1 MMFHQMNWNGLP
13 IFKKMRR
20 KDRRGQILGKGDFAS
35 IPAGMPH
42 GYLSL
47 SLVNY
52 FLPDLVRANFPE
64 ALLLARAPV
73 AWGATRE
80 VLTPENLLKAR
91 QMCEAFDTRA
101 EACRADA
108 A

>member
-1 MMFHQMNWNGLP
+1 MLADQDGADL
-13 IFKKMRR
+13 
-20 KDRRGQILGKGDFAS
+20 
-35 IPAGMPH
+35 
-42 GYLSL
+42 
-47 SLVNY
+47 
-52 FLPDLVRANFPE
+52 DLVRANFPE

-73 AWGATRE
+73 AWGATRD